1 MDCCSQNL
9 LCTTLPGG
17 IGILISAANR
27 IRNISFS
34 DTGHDLMNPPEKR
47 KPRIKFGHIF
57 LVAAALL
64 VLVHFI
70 IAGFGPY
77 FMVLMPAFPFLL
89 LSVLPVS
96 WRLVGQA
103 DNHGLIGAGIGALVS
118 VLPATSLFA
127 YDMITGWKG
136 GADIGL
142 GLLYLFLPV
151 YSVIFM
157 GLGYFIGE
165 VIILKRHRDIRRFS
179 AIFQTIALFIGI
191 GLCFYFL
198 LESQSEYDLWRYYQ
212 KTDPSAAEIYEI
224 GFWLSILKAG
234 ASLLIPLAV
243 YLITR
248 KNKKKASNS
257 LG

>member
-1 MDCCSQNL
+1 
-9 LCTTLPGG
+9 
-17 IGILISAANR
+17 
-27 IRNISFS
+27 
-34 DTGHDLMNPPEKR
+34 MNPSAKK
-47 KPRIKFGHIF
+47 KPRIKFAHVFI
-57 LVAAALL
+57 AAAVLI
-64 VLVHFI
+64 VLVHFT
-70 IAGFGPY
+70 IAGFAPY

-89 LSVLPVS
+89 LAVLPIS
-96 WRLVGQA
+96 WKPVDQQE
-103 DNHGLIGAGIGALVS
+103 NHGLIGTGIGALAS
-118 VLPATSLFA
+118 VLPVTVIFA
-127 YDMITGWKG
+127 YDMVTGWKG

-165 VIILKRHRDIRRFS
+165 VIVLKRHRNSRRLS
-179 AIFQTIALFIGI
+179 AIFRTIALFIGI

-224 GFWLSILKAG
+224 GFWFSIIKAG
-234 ASLLIPLAV
+234 TSLLIPVAI

-248 KNKKKASNS
+248 RKNKR
-257 LG
+257 